1 MIDMTNKG
9 LDETV
14 WLVGGMMRFGLLR
27 HNNSSTQ
34 PSEHLAVFK
43 TPPIVMVGWDL
54 ESFITVADCLG
65 S

>member
-34 PSEHLAVFK
+34 PSEHLAVVQN
-43 TPPIVMVGWDL
+43 TTHCHGWMGFGVIHH
-54 ESFITVADCLG
+54 SG
-65 S
+65 